1 MSQDNQ
7 DTIHPDFRTL
17 LTWIASGLLLYLL
30 VSGALVFWLPFGAYT
45 QYSVIVH
52 SVAGVLAVLPV
63 LVIVVMHW
71 RRRIA
76 LIAGRPAALAKAGV
90 FVLAVS
96 IASGLAIVLQSVF
109 GRKVDDV
116 WWLMHQGSALAFG
129 ILLFLHLLPILM
141 RYANTP
147 STPRRIARRWFLAAA
162 AVTIATPFVL
172 TNWLAGQVEATDRFQ
187 SFSADYVWRY
197 GEDRPFWP
205 SRARIADS
213 PWEKRLRDGLPA
225 IFTTQEQE
233 RLLTSLADDAQARGG
248 PLERLRREVSL
259 MALAAD
265 RQAQF
270 NELVAAA
277 GESLLQ
283 EGALRPEPLLGSESC
298 GSSGCHD
305 DIYKEWVPSAHG
317 YAAFDPLFV
326 DVQEA
331 LAESGGAADTRACA
345 GCHDPVTL
353 LSGARDGSSIS
364 GDHLVMNEGVSCLV
378 CHSIAETDTN
388 GNGGYVLSIPERYL
402 FAGQEGGGDFWNRFL
417 IRSYPQQHIET
428 FARPLYEES
437 EFCAA
442 CHKQTGSLGEDT
454 PIGLAQEQNEYDSW
468 RAGHWHNEDEPDK
481 TLSCRDCHM
490 PLVAGADPIEGD
502 QHRSH
507 RTLGS
512 NMYVPAVLDLPG
524 GAEQAAQTILWLRGE
539 IEIPEIADRWV
550 DGPVVAMS
558 IVAPDEIE
566 SGELVNVT
574 LVLHNNK
581 TGHDFPA
588 GPLDILSSWI
598 ELKVEDNLG
607 RTLLHLGDPAGDK
620 PTLDAPIVY
629 KADWYDKNGLPVERH
644 NIWEVVGSS
653 YKHALESGG
662 VESVDIAFRCP
673 VIARPKISDSF
684 SEQGPGER
692 KSDVVFSIENK
703 QVTELT
709 VTARL
714 LYRKADPEFIART
727 YALESAIE
735 APTIELN
742 VATHTISVG
751 SP

>member
-17 LTWIASGLLLYLL
+17 LTWTASGLLLYLL
-30 VSGALVFWLPFGAYT
+30 VSGALVFWLPFGVYT

-52 SVAGVLAVLPV
+52 SIAGIAALLPIA
-63 LVIVVMHW
+63 VIVAMHW
-71 RRRIA
+71 RRREEFIS
-76 LIAGRPAALAKAGV
+76 GKPAALAKASTV
-90 FVLAVS
+90 VLGVS
-96 IASGLAIVLQSVF
+96 ILSGLLIVLQAIF
-109 GRKVDDV
+109 GRKVDDA
-116 WWLMHQGSALAFG
+116 WWLVHQWSALVFG
-129 ILLFLHLLPILM
+129 LLLFLHLLPILA

-147 STPRRIARRWFLAAA
+147 STPRRIARRWFLVAAA
-162 AVTIATPFVL
+162 ALLTAPFAITGL
-172 TNWLAGQVEATDRFQ
+172 LSKQVEDTAQFQ
-187 SFSADYVWRY
+187 AFPDGYVWRY

-205 SRARIADS
+205 SRARIADA
-213 PWEKRLRDGLPA
+213 PWDGQLRAGLSA
-225 IFTTQEQE
+225 MFNEQE
-233 RLLTSLADDAQARGG
+233 RERLLAALADNTHRDAGPLDRIRRESSDMTLTSEQQEKLDELLA
-248 PLERLRREVSL
+248 E
-259 MALAAD
+259 
-265 RQAQF
+265 
-270 NELVAAA
+270 A
-277 GESLLQ
+277 GESLLRQ
-283 EGALRPEPLLGSESC
+283 GAIRPEPLLGSESC
-298 GSSGCHD
+298 GSGGCHD

-317 YAAFDPLFV
+317 FAAFDPLFL

-364 GDHLVMNEGVSCLV
+364 GDHLTMNEGVSCVV

-388 GNGGYVLSIPERYL
+388 GNGGYVLRIPERYL
-402 FAGQEGGGDFWNRFL
+402 FAGDNDFWNHFL
-417 IRSYPQQHIET
+417 IRSYPQQHIDT
-428 FARPLYEES
+428 FARPLYEDS

-442 CHKQTGSLGEDT
+442 CHKQTGSLGKDT

-468 RAGHWHNEDEPDK
+468 RAGHWYHEDDPEK
-481 TLSCRDCHM
+481 TISCRDCHM
-490 PLVAGADPIEGD
+490 PLVAGTDPIKGD

-512 NMYVPAVLDLPG
+512 NMYIPAVLDLPG
-524 GAEQAAQTILWLRGE
+524 GAEQAAQTIRWLRGE
-539 IEIPEIADRWV
+539 IDIPEIADRWV

-558 IVAPDEIE
+558 IVAPEEIE

-607 RTLLHLGDPAGDK
+607 RTLVHLGDPEGDK
-620 PTLDAPIVY
+620 PTLDAPVVY
-629 KADWYDKNGLPVERH
+629 KADWYDKRGLPVERH

-662 VESVDIAFRCP
+662 VESVDVAFRCP

-692 KSDVVFSIENK
+692 KSDVVFSIDNEA
-703 QVTELT
+703 VTELT

-714 LYRKADPEFIART
+714 LYRKADPEFISRT

-735 APTIELN
+735 APIIELN
-742 VATHTISVG
+742 VATHKISVG
-751 SP
+751 VN